1 MNANSRQIMSFGED
15 PHIDVAYSVPPGHVG
30 NGLIL
35 RDRLER
41 RQTVTLTNHGKTA
54 RNVRLYAR
62 LPLSTQP
69 DVSVEAKFAPKPDA
83 ENVDN
88 VKGIVLWEKNLAH
101 GDSLRVETATTS
113 IIPKGKNLS
122 ALSEAVLPKPYRPDD
137 GRQTQNVPKNCPLL
151 RLHGRELGWG
161 GVYPQ
166 DEVRNHAVTALGRVS
181 VLSRLALHKKMV
193 GVIPTLVKVHHFSP

>member
-69 DVSVEAKFAPKPDA
+69 DVSVEAKFSPKPDA
-83 ENVDN
+83 ENVEN

-101 GDSLRVETATTS
+101 GDSLRVENGYD
-113 IIPKGKNLS
+113 IHYPEGKKLIGI
-122 ALSEAVLPKPYRPDD
+122 E
-137 GRQTQNVPKNCPLL
+137 
-151 RLHGRELGWG
+151 
-161 GVYPQ
+161 
-166 DEVRNHAVTALGRVS
+166 
-181 VLSRLALHKKMV
+181 
-193 GVIPTLVKVHHFSP
+193 